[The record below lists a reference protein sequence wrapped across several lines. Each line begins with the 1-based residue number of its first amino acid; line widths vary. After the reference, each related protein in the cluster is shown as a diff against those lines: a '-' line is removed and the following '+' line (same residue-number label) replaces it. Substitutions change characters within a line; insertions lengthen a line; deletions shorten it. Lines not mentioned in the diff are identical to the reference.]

1 MTVVV
6 KPIDQYKS
14 KTFKGKMITEYIVY
28 QMING
33 IPIKANTVIGDNARD
48 ILIAEYLKETLK
60 K

>member
-28 QMING
+28 QMIND
-33 IPIKANTVIGDNARD
+33 IPIKADTVIGDNARD